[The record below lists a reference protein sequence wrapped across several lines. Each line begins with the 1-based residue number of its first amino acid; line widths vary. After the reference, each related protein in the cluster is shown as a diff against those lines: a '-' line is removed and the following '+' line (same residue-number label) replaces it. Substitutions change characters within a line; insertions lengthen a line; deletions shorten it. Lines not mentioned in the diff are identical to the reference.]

1 MVNTVRME
9 NDSEMLNIAIVED
22 ESAHADLLV
31 QYIGEWSAK
40 NQIRCQFQ
48 FFSNAESFLFEWEE
62 NRVWDAL
69 FLDIQMP
76 GIDGVELARR
86 IREQDG
92 RVAIVFTT
100 GITDYLQEGYE
111 VAALHYLVKP
121 LDKQKVAIC
130 MERITDGREQAGD
143 GQVCLVEAEGAS
155 MRIRAKD
162 ITYIE
167 AFSHETEVHVKQ
179 SVYRVREGIGVWQ
192 ERLSGGGLFVLC
204 HRSYLVNL
212 MYVARID
219 KTELVLDG
227 GEQIPLSRRS
237 RREVNEAFI
246 HFYSRK

>member
-1 MVNTVRME
+1 ME
-9 NDSEMLNIAIVED
+9 NDLEMLNIAIVED
-22 ESAHADLLV
+22 ESAHAELLV
-31 QYIGEWSAK
+31 RHIGEWAAK
-40 NQIRCQFQ
+40 NHTRCQFRE
-48 FFSNAESFLFEWEE
+48 FSNAESFLFEWEE

-121 LDKQKVAIC
+121 LDKQKVEVC
-130 MERITDGREQAGD
+130 MERIVDGREQAGD
-143 GQVCLVEAEGAS
+143 GQVCLVETEGTS
-155 MRIRAKD
+155 MRIRTKD

-167 AFSHETEVHVKQ
+167 AFSHETEVHVKEAAF
-179 SVYRVREGIGVWQ
+179 RVREGIGVWQ

-212 MYVARID
+212 LYVARID
-219 KTELVLDG
+219 KTEVILDG

-237 RREVNEAFI
+237 RSAVNEAFI
-246 HFYSRK
+246 RFYSRK

>member
-1 MVNTVRME
+1 
-9 NDSEMLNIAIVED
+9 MLNIAIVED
-22 ESAHADLLV
+22 ESAHAALLV
-31 QYIGEWSAK
+31 RYIGEWSA
-40 NQIRCQFQ
+40 NNHIRCRFRE
-48 FFSNAESFLFEWEE
+48 FPNAESFLFEWEE

-121 LDKQKVAIC
+121 LDKQKVAVC
-130 MERITDGREQAGD
+130 MERILDGREQAGD
-143 GQVCLVEAEGAS
+143 GQICLVETEGVA

-162 ITYIE
+162 IAYIE
-167 AFSHETEVHVKQ
+167 AFFHETEMHVKEA
-179 SVYRVREGIGVWQ
+179 VYRVREGIGVWK
-192 ERLSGGGLFVLC
+192 ERLSGGGFFVLC

-212 MYVARID
+212 LHVVRID
-219 KTELVLDG
+219 KTEVILDS
-227 GEQIPLSRRS
+227 GERIPLSRRS
-237 RREVNEAFI
+237 RGAVNEAFI
-246 HFYSRK
+246 RFYSRKGGM

>member
-1 MVNTVRME
+1 
-9 NDSEMLNIAIVED
+9 MLNIAIVED

-31 QYIGEWSAK
+31 RYIGEWSA
-40 NQIRCQFQ
+40 NNHIRCRFQ
-48 FFSNAESFLFEWEE
+48 EFPNAESFLFEWEE

-69 FLDIQMP
+69 FFDIQMP
-76 GIDGVELARR
+76 DMNGVDLARR

-130 MERITDGREQAGD
+130 MERIVDGREQEVD
-143 GQVCLVEAEGAS
+143 GQVCLVETEGAS

-162 ITYIE
+162 IVYIE
-167 AFSHETEVHVKQ
+167 AFSHETEVHVKEA
-179 SVYRVREGIGVWQ
+179 VYRVREGIGVWQ
-192 ERLSGGGLFVLC
+192 ERLSGSGLFVLC

-212 MYVARID
+212 LYVARID
-219 KTELVLDG
+219 KSEVVLDG
-227 GEQIPLSRRS
+227 GERIPLSRRS
-237 RREVNEAFI
+237 HRAVNEAFI
-246 HFYSRK
+246 RFYSRK